1 MLFFQKINLQHPHI
15 VVRVKRVRDKYA
27 VELRELEQSERAAVE
42 KQQELRRQQ
51 VEMEAKLIRLQA
63 MLRQKEEET
72 EDTTQ
77 VRTTH

>member
-1 MLFFQKINLQHPHI
+1 MFLFQNINLQHPYI

-51 VEMEAKLIRLQA
+51 VEMEAELIRLQA

-77 VRTTH
+77 VRRTH